1 MKSLTL
7 TLKPDVSKHIAAKE
21 NRKIATSAQHIT
33 MKDGLRKNAFLVV
46 SAVVSAFVAVAILS
60 EVLSSNLP
68 RYAISHNTSETGDST
83 HKIPHTSNVI
93 FCFSSNSALFML
105 SRIDI
110 ITKPLY
116 SVISA
121 NTANI
126 QYRLFDRAKKHA
138 ATTNHSAVNT

>member
-1 MKSLTL
+1 
-7 TLKPDVSKHIAAKE
+7 
-21 NRKIATSAQHIT
+21 

-46 SAVVSAFVAVAILS
+46 SVVVSAVVAVAILS
-60 EVLSSNLP
+60 ETILSSNLP
-68 RYAISHNTSETGDST
+68 RYAISHSTSETGDST
-83 HKIPHTSNVI
+83 HKIPHTSNVM
-93 FCFSSNSALFML
+93 FCFSLNSALFML

-110 ITKPLY
+110 ITKPSY

-126 QYRLFDRAKKHA
+126 QYRLFDSAKKHA